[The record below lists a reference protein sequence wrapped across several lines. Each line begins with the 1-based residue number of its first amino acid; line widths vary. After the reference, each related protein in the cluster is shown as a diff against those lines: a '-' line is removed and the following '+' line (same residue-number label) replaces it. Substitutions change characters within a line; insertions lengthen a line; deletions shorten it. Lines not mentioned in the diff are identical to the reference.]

1 MARRIEHRTR
11 SRWDANT
18 VYSTLVDPAYLNERL
33 AALGGRGARLAEH
46 HVEADGGVDFRLRHG
61 VEAQHLPPAVR
72 TLLGGDLMIDRA
84 ETWRPEGAA
93 GYAGTVTVTIPSMP
107 GELGATMRLSGAGAD
122 GSDLVLDGWVRIPIP
137 LIGGRIEETV
147 ADQISRLL
155 DAEHTFTQ
163 EWLDKHHT

>member
-33 AALGGRGARLAEH
+33 AALGGKGAQLAEH
-46 HVEADGGVDFRLRHG
+46 HVEPGGQVRFRLRHG

-84 ETWRPEGAA
+84 ETWRSEGAA
-93 GYAGTVTVTIPSMP
+93 GYVGTVSVTIPSMP
-107 GELGATMRLSGAGAD
+107 GELGGAYRLTGAGAE
-122 GSDLVLDGWVRIPIP
+122 GSNLVLDGSVSIPIP
-137 LIGGRIEETV
+137 FVGGRIEETV
-147 ADQISRLL
+147 ADQITKLL
-155 DAEHTFTQ
+155 DSEHTFTE
-163 EWLDKHHT
+163 EWLDKHST